1 VCGIHVKGGEVKCLQ
16 IHITKGFTDYSTF
29 STSLPK
35 RFMLHKEICIIC
47 KIFYFKEENMK
58 EIQFSI
64 EINACNER
72 VWATLWE
79 DITFRD
85 WANIIDEGTYMKGV
99 MKEGNEIQYI
109 SSVNGYGVTSL
120 IEKLNPNEFALF
132 RHAADTKESGQQERE
147 KEWTGGTES
156 YSLTEKN
163 GVTILIIKID
173 VPLELEETFNIRFP
187 RALERLKALAEKMQ

>member
-1 VCGIHVKGGEVKCLQ
+1 
-16 IHITKGFTDYSTF
+16 
-29 STSLPK
+29 
-35 RFMLHKEICIIC
+35 
-47 KIFYFKEENMK
+47 MK
-58 EIQFSI
+58 ELQFSI
-64 EINACNER
+64 EINASKES

-79 DITFRD
+79 DTAFRD

-120 IEKLNPNEFALF
+120 IEKLDPNEFVLL
-132 RHAADTKESGQQERE
+132 RHNADTKESGQQERE

-163 GVTILIIKID
+163 GVTTLIVKTD
-173 VPLELEETFNIRFP
+173 VPQEQEETFNIRFP
-187 RALERLKALAEKMQ
+187 KALERIKTLAEKTQRRNGN